1 MSTESIILIDLG
13 NASQSQAEV
22 LVNMRGKGGG
32 AVGIKDT
39 FVDGEFTI
47 VDLSEE

>member
-13 NASQSQAEV
+13 NASQSQ
-22 LVNMRGKGGG
+22 GGG
-32 AVGIKDT
+32 VVGIKDT
-39 FVDGEFTI
+39 FVDGEFAV